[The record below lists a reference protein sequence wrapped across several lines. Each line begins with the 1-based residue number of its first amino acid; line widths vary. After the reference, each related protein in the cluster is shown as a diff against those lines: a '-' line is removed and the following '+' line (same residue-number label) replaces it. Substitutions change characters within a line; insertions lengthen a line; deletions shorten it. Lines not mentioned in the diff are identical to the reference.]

1 MTITN
6 AEDQVMDLVSLPTT
20 NLETDIKLEGTYL
33 IHNSRP
39 TMELHS
45 STHEVIEVIPPETTH
60 STLVVDNRLIDIR
73 VSSLDG
79 MMTMITGLATPE
91 PRQKEPGRTLEP
103 IHVLLLVRDEIH
115 RKIDSISPRGL
126 VNLTIRYSDD
136 PTVKNLADL
145 SPMKSVSHEPMTN
158 LALMQYDL
166 QLRTIQSMRYPTSA
180 R

>member
-1 MTITN
+1 
-6 AEDQVMDLVSLPTT
+6 MDLVSLPTT
-20 NLETDIKLEGTYL
+20 ILETDIKLEGTYL

-39 TMELHS
+39 TIELHS
-45 STHEVIEVIPPETTH
+45 STHEVIGVSPPETTH
-60 STLVVDNRLIDIR
+60 STLVVDDRLVDIR
-73 VSSLDG
+73 ISSLDG
-79 MMTMITGLATPE
+79 MTTMIMGPTTLE
-91 PRQKEPGRTLEP
+91 PRQEEPGRTLEP

-126 VNLTIRYSDD
+126 VHLTIRYSDD
-136 PTVKNLADL
+136 PTAKNPADL
-145 SPMKSVSHEPMTN
+145 SPTNSASHELMTN